1 MKMRLPKVSV
11 VIPCKN
17 VESIISNCVESILNN
32 NYPKEL
38 LEIVIVDDGCTDST
52 VHIVKKYSVRVI
64 VHDCNLGRAKALNSG
79 VFNAK
84 GEIIVFTNADCV
96 ADREWI
102 RRLVLRYSDDS
113 VAGVGGRV
121 INPKTSNHFLEFLRR
136 LRYLEYDGDVPETSA
151 PLPMS
156 NVSYRRDALLQVG
169 GFDEDLK
176 ESGEDQDIWVRVREK
191 GYRVLYEKDAMIF
204 HNHPTTDVKSF
215 SKWWWLRGR
224 EFPRWLRKNPTR
236 IQIKYRA
243 DLLVHSLPTYICL
256 ILILGTILSSFWGW
270 TMMLLVSLPLVIYS
284 AFLALLSRLDENRG
298 KEDRLITVKIQRF
311 DLSELGAV
319 EFVSMVMVGLL
330 ASIAF
335 TAGKLVG
342 SLKYRF
348 LVL

>member
-1 MKMRLPKVSV
+1 MRLPKVSV

-17 VESIISNCVESILNN
+17 VEGIISNCVESILNN

-38 LEIVIVDDGCTDST
+38 LEIVIIDDGCTDST

-64 VHDCNLGRAKALNSG
+64 VHNRNLGRAKALNSG

-84 GEIIVFTNADCV
+84 GEITVFTNADCV
-96 ADREWI
+96 AERDWI

-121 INPKTSNHFLEFLRR
+121 INPKTSNPFLEFFRR
-136 LRYLEYDGDVPETSA
+136 LRYLEYNGDVPETSA

-156 NVSYRRDALLQVG
+156 NVSYRRDVLLQVG
-169 GFDEDLK
+169 GFDEDLR

-191 GYRVLYEKDAMIF
+191 GYRVLYEKDAVVF
-204 HNHPTTDVKSF
+204 HNHPTIDVRSF
-215 SKWWWLRGR
+215 SRWWWIRGR

-236 IQIKYRA
+236 IQIKYRTA
-243 DLLVHSLPTYICL
+243 LLVPSLPTYICL

-270 TMMLLVSLPLVIYS
+270 TMMLLVSSPIVIYS
-284 AFLALLSRLDENRG
+284 AFLALSSHLHENRREG
-298 KEDRLITVKIQRF
+298 NRLMTIKIQRF
-311 DLSELGAV
+311 DLSELGAI

-342 SLKYRF
+342 ALKYRF
-348 LVL
+348 LIL